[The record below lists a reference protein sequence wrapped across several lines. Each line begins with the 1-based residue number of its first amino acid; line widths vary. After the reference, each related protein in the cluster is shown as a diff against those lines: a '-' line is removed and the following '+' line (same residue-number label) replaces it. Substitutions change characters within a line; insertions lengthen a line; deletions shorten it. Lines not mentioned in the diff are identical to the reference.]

1 MASYETAKKHFIDHT
16 KFYAKKIL
24 PRGIPITVKF
34 GTIIGD
40 SDGQIAPRY
49 SLDMNGKPVNMS
61 FEITYN
67 ENFVDANKNN
77 LKSYGVDG
85 LIVHELNHARDFI
98 LDMPGYM
105 KNAHTNPVFKRGLAK
120 YMGTKVGTMKYRSA
134 MKPDPST
141 RCYKGCKYNVV
152 PSWTSEYWLYFCPK
166 CGFVDSYTTN
176 LKAKSPVCES
186 CGNKTSIICK
196 KLPAEDAA
204 KMDVVVQIHPK
215 DYDSDTELKN
225 FIFKALK
232 KNLPAD
238 KWKKIQIA
246 LIQLKKKK

>member
-16 KFYAKKIL
+16 KYYAKKIL
-24 PRGIPITVKF
+24 PRGIPVSIKF
-34 GTIIGD
+34 GKIIGD

-49 SLDMNGKPVNMS
+49 SIDGNGKPVNMS

-67 ENFVDANKNN
+67 EDFVDANKNN

-98 LDMPGYM
+98 LDMNGYM
-105 KNAHTNPVFKRGLAK
+105 KNAHTNPVFKNGLAK
-120 YMGTKVGTMKYRSA
+120 FMGTKIGTKKYRSA

-176 LKAKSPVCES
+176 LKAKHPVCEN
-186 CGNKTSIICK
+186 CGNNKNLVCK
-196 KLPAEDAA
+196 KLPVESAA
-204 KMDVVVQIHPK
+204 KMDVMVQMRPK
-215 DYDSDTELKN
+215 DYNSDRELKN
-225 FIFKALK
+225 FIFRELK
-232 KNLPAD
+232 QNLPPQ
-238 KWKKIQIA
+238 KWAKIQKDLTHIKN
-246 LIQLKKKK
+246 KK

>member
-1 MASYETAKKHFIDHT
+1 MVSYETAKKHFIDMT
-16 KFYAKKIL
+16 TFYSKKMI
-24 PRGIPITVKF
+24 PRGIPVTVKF

-49 SLDMNGKPVNMS
+49 SIDMNGKPVNMN

-77 LKSYGVDG
+77 LKSDGVNG

-105 KNAHTNPVFKRGLAK
+105 SKAHTNPVFKRGLAK
-120 YMGTKVGTMKYRSA
+120 FMNTQIGTMKYRSA

-141 RCYKGCKYNVV
+141 RCYNGCKYNVV

-176 LKAKSPVCES
+176 IRAKSPVCES
-186 CGNKTSIICK
+186 CGNKENLICK
-196 KLPAEDAA
+196 KLPASDAA
-204 KMDVVVQIHPK
+204 KMDVVVQMHPK
-215 DYDSDTELKN
+215 NYNSDRELKN
-225 FIFKALK
+225 FIFAALK
-232 KNLPAD
+232 KNLPAN
-238 KWKKIQIA
+238 KWEQIQKDLKLLKRKK
-246 LIQLKKKK
+246 

>member
-1 MASYETAKKHFIDHT
+1 MVSYERAKKYFIDNT
-16 KFYAKKIL
+16 KAYAKKML
-24 PRGIPITVKF
+24 PRGVPVTIKF

-67 ENFVDANKNN
+67 ENFVDANKDN
-77 LKSYGVDG
+77 LKSSGVQG
-85 LIVHELNHARDFI
+85 LIVHELTHARDFI

-105 KNAHTNPVFKRGLAK
+105 KNAHTNQVFKKGLAK
-120 YMGTKVGTMKYRSA
+120 YMGTQIGTMKYRSA

-176 LKAKSPVCES
+176 LKAKFPVCEN

-204 KMDVVVQIHPK
+204 KMDVVVQMHPK

-232 KNLPAD
+232 KNLPAE
-238 KWKKIQIA
+238 KWKTIQMA
-246 LIQLKKKK
+246 LLKLKKKK

>member
-1 MASYETAKKHFIDHT
+1 MGSYEYAKKHFITMT
-16 KFYAKKIL
+16 KHYAKKML
-24 PRGIPITVKF
+24 PRGIPVIVKF
-34 GTIIGD
+34 GSIIGD

-67 ENFVDANKNN
+67 KNFINANKDN
-77 LKSYGVDG
+77 LKSAGVTG

-98 LDMPGYM
+98 IDMSGYM
-105 KNAHTNPVFKRGLAK
+105 TKAHINPVFKRGLAK
-120 YMGTKVGTMKYRSA
+120 YMGTTIGSMKYRSA

-166 CGFVDSYTTN
+166 CGFADSYTTN
-176 LKAKSPVCES
+176 LKATHPVCES
-186 CGNKTSIICK
+186 CGNKVNIICK
-196 KLPAEDAA
+196 KLPVEDAA
-204 KMDVVVQIHPK
+204 KMDVVVQMHPK
-215 DYDSDTELKN
+215 DYDSDRELKN

-232 KNLPAD
+232 KNLSSE
-238 KWKKIQIA
+238 KWNEIQIA
-246 LIQLKKKK
+246 LQQLKKKK